1 MNEEA
6 PYEEILNAAKKVHP
20 RFAKI
25 LYEKYDAD
33 RTAFIKAV
41 EEATEGKTPRDWAKR
56 NCKKCYGTA
65 IIGTR
70 NGVELPCRCIEKNYY
85 KFLQEFRIDFNK
97 QRDDK

>member
-33 RTAFIKAV
+33 R
-41 EEATEGKTPRDWAKR
+41 RYWS
-56 NCKKCYGTA
+56 
-65 IIGTR
+65 
-70 NGVELPCRCIEKNYY
+70 
-85 KFLQEFRIDFNK
+85 
-97 QRDDK
+97 